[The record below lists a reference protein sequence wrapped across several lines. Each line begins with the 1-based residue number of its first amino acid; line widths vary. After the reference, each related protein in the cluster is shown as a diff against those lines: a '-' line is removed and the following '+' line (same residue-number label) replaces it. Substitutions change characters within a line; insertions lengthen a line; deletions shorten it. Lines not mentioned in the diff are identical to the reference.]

1 MLITALSVTDDVSG
15 HVWDGTEP
23 DSEPQQML
31 RRPVTPP
38 RPPEPPILSF
48 GASGT
53 CAAYKAYIDDAV
65 QSVVHDVRCGDPTG
79 TLLDQY
85 KQALPKQIEEYSADF
100 ERHSRAEANDY
111 CRVLQGIVD
120 NILSL
125 YMNDS
130 ADRLRRYCHA
140 TEDMAYEALLR
151 RDDISPMDKVML
163 GMPPS
168 PVGSP
173 VRRRTM
179 YTRMCVQPKSGIN
192 PDPSGKH
199 ILCTVNRP
207 PGTGPC
213 VLFWNMRCDI
223 HSISK
228 TKVHTNAY
236 ISSYTVLCDD
246 TPCGTYPVINAPTQ
260 GYHILP
266 PTQDGDQMTV
276 YLQCVMLQKFIK
288 QLDVQF
294 DSQSRVVLLEY

>member
-1 MLITALSVTDDVSG
+1 MLITALTVTDDVSG
-15 HVWDGTEP
+15 HVWDSTEP
-23 DSEPQQML
+23 EGEPQQML

-38 RPPEPPILSF
+38 RPPPPPILSF
-48 GASGT
+48 GALGT
-53 CAAYKAYIDDAV
+53 CDAYKAYIDNAV

-85 KQALPKQIEEYSADF
+85 KEALPKQIQEYSADF
-100 ERHSRAEANDY
+100 ERHARAEADEY
-111 CRVLQGIVD
+111 CTMLQGVVD
-120 NILSL
+120 NVLAL
-125 YMNDS
+125 YMNDW
-130 ADRLRRYCHA
+130 DERLRRYCHA
-140 TEDMAYEALLR
+140 TEDMAYQALLR

-163 GMPPS
+163 AMPPN

-173 VRRRTM
+173 VIKRAM
-179 YTRMCVQPKSGIN
+179 HTRVCVQPASGIN

-199 ILCTVNRP
+199 VLCTVDRP

-223 HSISK
+223 YSISK

-246 TPCGTYPVINAPTQ
+246 TPCGTHPVIGAPAQ
-260 GYHILP
+260 GYHTLP
-266 PTQDGDQMTV
+266 PTRGGDRVTV

-294 DSQSRVVLLEY
+294 DPQSRVVLVEY